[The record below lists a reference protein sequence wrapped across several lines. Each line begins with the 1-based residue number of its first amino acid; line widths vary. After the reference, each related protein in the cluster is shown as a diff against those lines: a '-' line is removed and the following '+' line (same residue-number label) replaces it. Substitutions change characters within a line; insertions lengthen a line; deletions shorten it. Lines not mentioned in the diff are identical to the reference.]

1 MIGNYLSKIMS
12 GVSMMPK
19 NKESTRFFSDIQ
31 EKDVC
36 KKLGATQQPS
46 SGSGYFR
53 KGDAVNYD
61 ASLLIECKTCV
72 SEKDSFSIKKDWIEK
87 NREEAFTQRVF
98 NGCIAFNF
106 GPNQENYFV
115 IDEKLMR
122 FLVEKLEE
130 ENC

>member
-1 MIGNYLSKIMS
+1 
-12 GVSMMPK
+12 MP
-19 NKESTRFFSDIQ
+19 STRYYSDIQ

-36 KKLGATQQPS
+36 KKMNATQQPN
-46 SGSGYFR
+46 SGASRFR
-53 KGDAVNYD
+53 KGDCVNYN
-61 ASLLIECKTCV
+61 ASLLLECKTV
-72 SEKDSFSIKKDWIEK
+72 TKEKDSFSIKKDWIIK

-115 IDEKLMR
+115 IDEKLMK

-130 ENC
+130 ENS